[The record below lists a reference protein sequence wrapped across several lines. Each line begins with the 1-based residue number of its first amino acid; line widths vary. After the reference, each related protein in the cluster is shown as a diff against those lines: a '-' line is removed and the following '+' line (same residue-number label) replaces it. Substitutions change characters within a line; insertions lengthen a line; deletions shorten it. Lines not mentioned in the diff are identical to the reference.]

1 MFEFI
6 IAAVCASSV
15 AAIVL
20 VRLLAARNL
29 RALRRL
35 QNELNGE
42 IAALQETVASQG
54 AALAAGMARQA
65 GLESRNQA
73 LSAQL
78 AEQSALLEKSR
89 AALGSASAAQLKASQ
104 EALQVEAGRSAQL
117 RQQTLK
123 IAAES
128 ARLKSMALTFERWH
142 EAMNVLME
150 QNREMHVKNRE
161 FSAIVKHVLIV
172 SLNASIEAARAGEAG
187 RGFAVVADEV
197 RTLASRSDV
206 LSKDYGNRLD
216 RNDMTTTATF
226 QDIQAGGKMIMAA
239 ISGIEALTRQLQATV
254 EQAAT

>member
-6 IAAVCASSV
+6 IAAVFAG
-15 AAIVL
+15 AAATTVL
-20 VRLLAARNL
+20 IRLLAARNS

-35 QNELNGE
+35 ESELNGE
-42 IAALQETVASQG
+42 IAALQETVARQG
-54 AALAAGMARQA
+54 AALAGAMARRSA
-65 GLESRNQA
+65 LESGHQA

-78 AEQSALLEKSR
+78 AEQRALLEKSR
-89 AALGSASAAQLKASQ
+89 AALAEARAAELKASQ
-104 EALQVEAGRSAQL
+104 EALQAEAGRSAQL
-117 RQQTLK
+117 RQQALK

-128 ARLKSMALTFERWH
+128 SRLKSMALTFERWH

-254 EQAAT
+254 EQAAR

>member
-1 MFEFI
+1 
-6 IAAVCASSV
+6 
-15 AAIVL
+15 
-20 VRLLAARNL
+20 
-29 RALRRL
+29 
-35 QNELNGE
+35 
-42 IAALQETVASQG
+42 
-54 AALAAGMARQA
+54 
-65 GLESRNQA
+65 
-73 LSAQL
+73 
-78 AEQSALLEKSR
+78 
-89 AALGSASAAQLKASQ
+89 
-104 EALQVEAGRSAQL
+104 
-117 RQQTLK
+117 
-123 IAAES
+123 
-128 ARLKSMALTFERWH
+128 MALTFERWH

-254 EQAAT
+254 EQAAR